1 MTSTAETLRI
11 NQINIPTDKVRWRL
25 KQLTAEH
32 IEYVIGSLEKNTTEI
47 KNMRAYLLTAL
58 YNSIDT
64 LILPPYTAL
73 EGGYTQWKK
82 SSL

>member
-1 MTSTAETLRI
+1 MQYLNSHKYSNHFLHFI
-11 NQINIPTDKVRWRL
+11 CKFFGFHLQSY
-25 KQLTAEH
+25 

-64 LILPPYTAL
+64 LDTAAL
-73 EGGYTQWKK
+73 YGA
-82 SSL
+82 